1 MEDEVGISFDTVS
14 TVISIYLFVVVL
26 LHKILFCDKKLKRSS
41 NIPLSFV
48 ELTEYTGTKYFF
60 LKMDSTKKGKSN
72 KNAQKYKTK
81 KKKLIIR
88 RRPNCALLR
97 LPPIK

>member
-1 MEDEVGISFDTVS
+1 MISLNLKS

-60 LKMDSTKKGKSN
+60 LKMDSTKKEKVI
-72 KNAQKYKTK
+72 KMHKHTKLK
-81 KKKLIIR
+81 KKINNKT
-88 RRPNCALLR
+88 
-97 LPPIK
+97 